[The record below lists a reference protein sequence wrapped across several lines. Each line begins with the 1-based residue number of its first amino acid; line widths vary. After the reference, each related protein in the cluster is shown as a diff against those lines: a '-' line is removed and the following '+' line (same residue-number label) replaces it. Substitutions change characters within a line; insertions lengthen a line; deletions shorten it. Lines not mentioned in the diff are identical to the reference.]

1 MKFGK
6 RLRALLDE
14 SPKLSNVTLNHKK
27 LKSLLRQD
35 STGFEEALLEELSA
49 AVTHLNP
56 DAQSVTVMRR
66 RQPGARPQVVK
77 TATPTLYVRGAMLA
91 LCLLKILKKANKI
104 GLKPEIV
111 RGIRRRG
118 SLKN

>member
-27 LKSLLRQD
+27 LKSILKQEDL
-35 STGFEEALLEELSA
+35 TGFEEALLEELSA

-56 DAQSVTVMRR
+56 DAQPVTAMPR
-66 RQPGARPQVVK
+66 RQAGARPQVVK
-77 TATPTLYVRGAMLA
+77 TATPTLYVRAAMLA
-91 LCLLKILKKANKI
+91 LCLLKILKKAIKS
-104 GLKPEIV
+104 GLKPESV
-111 RGIRRRG
+111 RGIRR
-118 SLKN
+118 